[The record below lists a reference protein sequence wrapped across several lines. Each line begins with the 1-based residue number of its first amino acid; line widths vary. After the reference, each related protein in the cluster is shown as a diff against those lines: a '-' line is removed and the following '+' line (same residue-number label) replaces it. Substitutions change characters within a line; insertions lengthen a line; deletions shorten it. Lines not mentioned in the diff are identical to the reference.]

1 MCHFPRR
8 VSSTLAD
15 VMLAT
20 DPSSTVQVPRR
31 KPRNESA
38 KNTSDRFFCPYEGCN
53 RSFAEL
59 WRLKVHYR
67 ASPDVRGSGKER
79 GHGAE
84 LESCPKCGAELKPG
98 RHHVG
103 CAASKQSSS
112 AQQEQRKAL
121 KAKKRSEACLTSN
134 PPTPVSSEPSSNEAS
149 SSNTTAIGVP
159 VSWLPLDFDQFFI
172 PIGSESAPV
181 MLRPVRSL
189 QDMNCMMSL
198 VHGNYGERPSMV
210 TRQLGIEFDL
220 DFDVSNFFNDDVVP
234 PPLESFTPISEAASW
249 SVPQGA
255 NPSLEHGQ
263 LNTVDYQNKELQPP
277 PEPSFFDHYF
287 EAFLSNLDQDESENR
302 QRNLADSRK
311 RDRGPSMEQ
320 QQQHI
325 GEKQKQKFLAPSLL
339 NHDPGS
345 VTSSSFSQQQQIPT
359 PPVSH
364 DLDHSSILRT
374 NKQGQDSMRNGGA
387 FQLSG
392 LDFGSSVFHGE
403 EERGVATNHAME
415 SLTLEDTSLFDM
427 PCHDLFGFDFH
438 SPKSPQETRGLK
450 SQEEKVPH

>member
-1 MCHFPRR
+1 
-8 VSSTLAD
+8 L
-15 VMLAT
+15 
-20 DPSSTVQVPRR
+20 
-31 KPRNESA
+31 
-38 KNTSDRFFCPYEGCN
+38 
-53 RSFAEL
+53 
-59 WRLKVHYR
+59 
-67 ASPDVRGSGKER
+67 
-79 GHGAE
+79 
-84 LESCPKCGAELKPG
+84 
-98 RHHVG
+98 
-103 CAASKQSSS
+103 
-112 AQQEQRKAL
+112 
-121 KAKKRSEACLTSN
+121 
-134 PPTPVSSEPSSNEAS
+134 
-149 SSNTTAIGVP
+149 
-159 VSWLPLDFDQFFI
+159 
-172 PIGSESAPV
+172 
-181 MLRPVRSL
+181 LRPVRSL

-210 TRQLGIEFDL
+210 TRQLGFESDL

-234 PPLESFTPISEAASW
+234 PLESFTPISEAAPW

-255 NPSLEHGQ
+255 NPSLEVGQ
-263 LNTVDYQNKELQPP
+263 MNTVDYQNKELHPP
-277 PEPSFFDHYF
+277 SEPSFFDHYF

-320 QQQHI
+320 QQHI
-325 GEKQKQKFLAPSLL
+325 GDKQKQKFLVPSLL
-339 NHDPGS
+339 NHDTGS
-345 VTSSSFSQQQQIPT
+345 VTSSLQIPT

-364 DLDHSSILRT
+364 NLDHSSILQT
-374 NKQGQDSMRNGGA
+374 NKQEQDSMRYGGA

-438 SPKSPQETRGLK
+438 SPKSSQKTRGLK